1 MKILHVIDYYMP
13 GMGYQENLL
22 PKWNSFQNNDVN
34 IITGDR
40 YQPIP
45 DYDKSWGK
53 VLGDRICGTGRTK
66 ENGVQIIRL
75 EVSFEIKGKP
85 WFKNLRYEIEKCNP
99 DVIIIHGTTSFNFY
113 RVPFISKRLKL
124 PCMAD
129 NHMVFHVI
137 QKNLINKIFIRIH
150 RLLVKKIYSKLIYK
164 FIGVTKETCEYL
176 VNYEKVPKNKVY
188 HLPLGVDETIFNS
201 NYHSDIIKKDN
212 SSKIVMQTGKL
223 SEDKKPQWLADAVI
237 KNLINSLNVECL
249 FVGGGSEKIRKYIE
263 KIFLENGYA
272 SKLKFVEFVNASKL
286 PDFYRKADICVYP
299 DGTSLS
305 ALEAAAC
312 GCAVIMADYDAS
324 IDKVKNGIGLVYKT
338 GDIDDLSE
346 KIDLLVKDNDYREQ
360 IILSSINSIRN
371 NYSYSQIS
379 KQLINLCKESIKNI
393 NK

>member
-22 PKWNSFQNNDVN
+22 PKWNSFQNNDVK

-53 VLGDRICGTGRTK
+53 VLGDRICGSGSSI
-66 ENGVQIIRL
+66 ENRVEIIRL

-85 WFKNLRYEIEKCNP
+85 WFKNLRHEIEKCKP
-99 DVIIIHGTTSFNFY
+99 DVIIVHGTTSFNFY
-113 RVPFISKRLKL
+113 RVPLISKRLNL
-124 PCMAD
+124 PCIAD
-129 NHMVFHVI
+129 NHMVFHII
-137 QKNLINKIFIRIH
+137 QRNLINKIFIKVH
-150 RLLVKKIYSKLIYK
+150 RLLIKMIYAKLIYK

-176 VNYEKVPKNKVY
+176 VNYEKVPKDKVY
-188 HLPLGVDETIFNS
+188 YLPLGVDETIFNS
-201 NYHSDIIKKDN
+201 NYKSDVNKKSN
-212 SSKIVMQTGKL
+212 SPIIVMQTGKL
-223 SEDKKPQWLADAVI
+223 SQDKKPQWLAMAVI
-237 KNLINSLNVECL
+237 KNLSNSLNVECL

-263 KIFLENGYA
+263 KIFLVGGYNN
-272 SKLKFVEFVNASKL
+272 KLKFVEFVQANKL
-286 PDFYRKADICVYP
+286 PDFYRRADICVYP

-324 IDKVKNGIGLVYKT
+324 IDRANNGIGVVYKT

-346 KIDLLVKDNDYREQ
+346 KIDLLVKNNEYREQ
-360 IILSSINSIRN
+360 VILSSINSIRN
-371 NYSYSQIS
+371 NFSYSQIS
-379 KQLINLCKESIKNI
+379 KQFVNLCRESIRNI
-393 NK
+393 HT